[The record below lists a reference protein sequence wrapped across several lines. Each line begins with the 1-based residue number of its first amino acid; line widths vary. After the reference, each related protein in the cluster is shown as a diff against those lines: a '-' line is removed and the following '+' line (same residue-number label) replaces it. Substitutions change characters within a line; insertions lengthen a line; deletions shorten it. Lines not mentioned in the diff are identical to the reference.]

1 MSINN
6 NNNGLPNFTGSNVR
20 RPPLAQSSPVVDM
33 YNNNSLS
40 DYATQQRTSNIG
52 SREDNL
58 PYFARNYGFLVNT
71 FSRLFQNPMLG
82 RFFMAII
89 GNSFNN
95 LFPPPLAPSLDGV
108 ANNSKLESFESVL
121 KASKFD
127 KVISEQES
135 KGPVTI
141 FAPTEKAF
149 EKLPLNVKDAL
160 LKPENKAT
168 LDKIL
173 AYHVAEKPVS
183 FKDEPQNI
191 DSIREDTLDKSV
203 LTGKAENPTII
214 NGKQIVNGG
223 PAQILK
229 NNTVVIPIDDIL
241 IPPDVDLTKLIGFL
255 TPAPNPNPT
264 PNPSAT
270 ASAENVLKN
279 NTNLK
284 TLNGLLGSAGLVS
297 TLQNA
302 EKSKPVTILAPTE
315 VAFDKLDPKVKT
327 ALLKPENK
335 GVLKQ
340 ILEYHV
346 SANVVTP
353 NGSTQPFDSLREDS
367 TDFNVLSGS
376 ADAPRI
382 INGRQIVKGEKA
394 VAATNQSLII
404 PIEEVLIPPGLDLS
418 KLV

>member
-6 NNNGLPNFTGSNVR
+6 NNNGLPNFTNSNLR
-20 RPPLAQSSPVVDM
+20 LPPLAQNSPVVDM
-33 YNNNSLS
+33 YNNNALS
-40 DYATQQRTSNIG
+40 DYATQQNNSKIG

-58 PYFARNYGFLVNT
+58 PYFAKNYGFLVNT
-71 FSRLFQNPMLG
+71 FSRLFRNPVLG

-95 LFPPPLAPSLDGV
+95 LFPPPLAPSLDAV
-108 ANNSKLESFESVL
+108 AKNSKLESFETVL

-173 AYHVAEKPVS
+173 AYHVADKPVS

-191 DSIREDTLDKSV
+191 NSIREDSLDKSV
-203 LTGKAENPTII
+203 LTGTASNPTII
-214 NGKQIVNGG
+214 NGKQIINGE
-223 PAQILK
+223 PAQTLDNK
-229 NNTVVIPIDDIL
+229 TVVIPIDEIL
-241 IPPDVDLTKLIGFL
+241 IPPDVDLTKLVGL
-255 TPAPNPNPT
+255 TPSPEPT
-264 PNPSAT
+264 PNPTAN

-284 TLNGLLGSAGLVS
+284 TLNELLGSAGLVT
-297 TLQNA
+297 TLQDA

-315 VAFDKLDPKVKT
+315 AAFNKLDPKVKT

-335 GVLKQ
+335 GILKQ

-346 SANVVTP
+346 SAKAVTP

-376 ADAPRI
+376 ADAPRV

-394 VAATNQSLII
+394 VAATNQSVII